1 VIWRHHDQAL
11 TKKHTFPSPLALARM
26 NAHARQISL
35 KYLDGISVPED
46 AVSAPNPLLVVNG
59 RINMAAPD
67 LADGGA
73 QAPKIAAIEAN
84 HMVSTGRVNTRV
96 GL

>member
-1 VIWRHHDQAL
+1 
-11 TKKHTFPSPLALARM
+11 M
-26 NAHARQISL
+26 
-35 KYLDGISVPED
+35 PED
-46 AVSAPNPLLVVNG
+46 VVSAANPLLVVNG

-67 LADGGA
+67 VGA
-73 QAPKIAAIEAN
+73 GQPRQIAAIEAN

>member
-1 VIWRHHDQAL
+1 
-11 TKKHTFPSPLALARM
+11 M
-26 NAHARQISL
+26 
-35 KYLDGISVPED
+35 PED

-59 RINMAAPD
+59 RVNMAAPD
-67 LADGGA
+67 PGAGGGGETR
-73 QAPKIAAIEAN
+73 QIAAIEAN

>member
-1 VIWRHHDQAL
+1 
-11 TKKHTFPSPLALARM
+11 M
-26 NAHARQISL
+26 
-35 KYLDGISVPED
+35 PED
-46 AVSAPNPLLVVNG
+46 VVSNANPLLVVNG

-67 LADGGA
+67 MGA
-73 QAPKIAAIEAN
+73 GETRQIAAIEAN